1 MNLKDI
7 LSISGES
14 TLFKFIA
21 QGKNAVIVENL
32 ESGRRLSAGA
42 ASKVSALDEIAIFT
56 TGEDVPLSKVMDMLW
71 EKENGGEVLSHKM
84 PEADLREYFAGV
96 LPEYDRD
103 RVYTSD
109 IRKVLHWYSILH
121 KLNLLIK
128 EEEKEEPDEEAE
140 AHSGTDTSE
149 AKPATKPKAKVV
161 AKGEAKPK
169 AKVVA
174 KVEAKPKAKTAV
186 KGEAKPAA
194 KTEVK
199 PTAKPKESK
208 APAAGGGKKKPAAGK

>member
-149 AKPATKPKAKVV
+149 AKPEVKPEAKSKAKR
-161 AKGEAKPK
+161 EAK
-169 AKVVA
+169 VIA